1 MKGLK
6 VTSVFYLA
14 CICLF
19 CYIFFPIHPVNFVC
33 ILHSPFLFY
42 SGFRLHCVS
51 FWGFS
56 GISLGGVFEFIFVLL
71 IIAFVM
77 SSPEVIT
84 VSY

>member
-1 MKGLK
+1 MYMLVLLHIFSHPPCK
-6 VTSVFYLA
+6 F
-14 CICLF
+14 CLYF
-19 CYIFFPIHPVNFVC
+19 AF
-33 ILHSPFLFY
+33 SFLFY